1 MQRIEVSQSPN
12 IIIRIVWFLVVG
24 LWLSGIWTVAAWA
37 ISLTIIGL
45 PIGMAML
52 NALPQISTL
61 RARQNRTY
69 VDANGRV
76 VINYTSQYPLIIRIF
91 WFILAGWWLSAIWLA
106 IAWACGSTII
116 GLPFSF
122 WMIDRAPKVM
132 LLTRNS
138 HTRIQSPHPH
148 A

>member
-12 IIIRIVWFLVVG
+12 IIIRIIWFLAIG
-24 LWLSGIWTVAAWA
+24 LWLSGIWTIAAWV

-52 NALPQISTL
+52 NALPQITTL
-61 RARQNRTY
+61 RARQNNTY

-76 VINYTSQYPLIIRIF
+76 VINYTSQYPMIIRIF
-91 WFILAGWWLSAIWLA
+91 WFILVGSWRSAIWLA
-106 IAWACGSTII
+106 IAWSCSTTII
-116 GLPFSF
+116 GLPISF

-132 LLTRNS
+132 LLTRN
-138 HTRIQSPHPH
+138 
-148 A
+148 

>member
-12 IIIRIVWFLVVG
+12 IIIRIIWFVVIG

-52 NALPQISTL
+52 NALPQITTL
-61 RARQNRTY
+61 RARQNSTY

-91 WFILAGWWLSAIWLA
+91 WFVLVGWWLSAIWLT
-106 IAWACGSTII
+106 IAWACSATII
-116 GLPFSF
+116 GLPISF

-132 LLTRNS
+132 LLTRN
-138 HTRIQSPHPH
+138 
-148 A
+148 